1 MNLQG
6 WLLGLLAKFWPGES
20 PGGSLKLG
28 LALRA
33 TEEVVHALVLN
44 DDMRLTAV
52 NAFTT
57 YRIFE
62 HDFVFPSS
70 HQKIDAVELFHD

>member
-1 MNLQG
+1 MMNLPR
-6 WLLGLLAKFWPGES
+6 WLLGLLAKFWPS
-20 PGGSLKLG
+20 VSLGGSFKLG

-33 TEEVVHALVLN
+33 TEEIVNALVLN

-57 YRIFE
+57 DRISE
-62 HDFVFPSS
+62 HCSFLLRR
-70 HQKIDAVELFHD
+70 I